1 MIVKMNPRVQQTIP
15 DSLFMEKFFPYLESF
30 ITENDVSMSEAIT
43 PLVVSLMKTH
53 RDETQPLFDQLLQK
67 QHDGVRMFCLQHYD
81 SAIHSDSAI
90 EFLILSRDLSRAYGE
105 LVCILLLMLDREA
118 IALAIDSLLQA
129 AQSTQSLH
137 IARLIDLVQS

>member
-1 MIVKMNPRVQQTIP
+1 MKMNPRVQQTIP

-53 RDETQPLFDQLLQK
+53 RDETQPLLDQLLQK

-90 EFLILSRDLSRAYGE
+90 EFLILSRDLSR
-105 LVCILLLMLDREA
+105 CIWRV
-118 IALAIDSLLQA
+118 SLYP
-129 AQSTQSLH
+129 SLNV
-137 IARLIDLVQS
+137 RFVKPSP